1 MDTFTLDVAPFTTM
15 TDQQFFELCQ
25 HHPHYRF
32 ERTASGALIIMSPAG
47 GETSRRNLSLSGQ
60 LYQWNKQYKLGV
72 AFDSSGGFKLPKGGD
87 RSPDASWLAQA
98 RWDELTP
105 QQREKFLPL
114 CPDFVIELKSPS
126 DSISTLREK
135 MQEYIAN
142 GAQLG
147 FLLNPSPKQVE
158 IYRPNQ
164 SPEILQNP
172 KSVSADPIL
181 PGFVLDLTDIFETP

>member
-72 AFDSSGGFKLPKGGD
+72 AFDSSGGFKLPRGGD